1 MAAFGGVGSLTQGSA
16 FYAQNGAEAHT
27 NSQEQIFSPIVVRK
41 SGNSAMGLEIPDMS
55 PGLTVGPFDNFH
67 VGATRAELDPYFSS
81 FLNPTTWAEQID
93 FVCVANDK
101 GTETNIRLLD
111 PGESITVART
121 TGLRGPLLL
130 GGFGTDLADKPVP
143 AGNDPFT
150 ILPEAPYDRSQ
161 WKYGP
166 VDLKWDYERKVWSGG
181 PQIVGGVLVGDI
193 KKPETPCQPTSFIVE
208 IYRYD
213 SQTNTGTFSNCHL
226 DEYIEVKNFDPS
238 LEQPIAEGMV
248 WVVCVR
254 INYDWV
260 PIWVGCPDP
269 CLISPEEGSDVPP
282 CPDGVTVCYCE
293 QGEGFPEEEEPE
305 NEPPGRGGG
314 GI

>member
-1 MAAFGGVGSLTQGSA
+1 MTVYGGVGSLTQGSA

-41 SGNSAMGLEIPDMS
+41 SGDANMGLQIPTNS
-55 PGLTVGPFDNFH
+55 PGATVGAFDGFH

-81 FLNPTTWAEQID
+81 FLSPTTWAEQID
-93 FVCVANDK
+93 FICVANDK
-101 GTETNIRLLD
+101 GTETNIRKLD
-111 PGESITVART
+111 AGDSITVART
-121 TGLRGPLLL
+121 TGLRGPILL
-130 GGFGTDLADKPVP
+130 GGFGTDLAEKPVP

-181 PQIVGGVLVGDI
+181 PQIVGGVLVGEI
-193 KKPETPCQPTSFIVE
+193 TKPETPCEPTSFIVE

-213 SQTNTGTFSNCHL
+213 SQTNSGTFSNCHI

-238 LEQPIAEGMV
+238 LEQAIAEGMV
-248 WVVCVR
+248 WVVAVR

-269 CLISPEEGSDVPP
+269 CLINPTEGSEVPK
-282 CPDGVTVCYCE
+282 CPDGVTVCYCD
-293 QGEGFPEEEEPE
+293 QGAGFPEEEPEPE
-305 NEPPGRGGG
+305 PPTRGG
-314 GI
+314 